1 MVHPDRIINYWKKEK
16 FIVAGFVIF
25 GLAFNSAMVLSP
37 IWQGKLIDSL
47 VSGAALNAVLKVA
60 AIFVLLVAGIQL
72 MRYFKRFF
80 IRRFA
85 NVTIAT
91 MRRMIY
97 NFIMHKSTTELE
109 NENMGN
115 LMTRAVSDVD
125 ICVEGMRKFST
136 EVFDTGVLMVSYVIV
151 LFAYDLKITLLSI
164 LFIPVAM
171 FLAEALKKTI
181 YRYSYTNRQKSG
193 EVADLTFDQID
204 NSMLY
209 RVTGMESQN
218 RRNYERQ
225 LDELETSAIKAN
237 IWENSM
243 QPVYNAICLIGILA
257 VVYFGGTKTIE
268 GGWTV
273 GVFSTYITMFIALAL
288 KASKASKLF
297 NSVQKSQVSWKR
309 IKPYLGEYTAK
320 DETLDLPK
328 DKTVL
333 EVTGLGL
340 RYGTGTEDVISDL
353 TFLGKQGE
361 IIGVTGPVASGKT
374 TLGLA
379 LTGMYPYFG
388 SIKLSGKELKEYS
401 EYERSEMISYL
412 GHQPQLFSDTIYE
425 NIAMGEDLDLDQVLK
440 DVCLDEDLKGM
451 PDGAATMVGNA
462 GIRLS
467 GGQQARVALARAL
480 VKKPKIIILD
490 DPFSAVD
497 MKTEQTIIKNLK
509 SKYQQSLIILI
520 SHRLAVFSKTNQI
533 ILLEND
539 KKAEYGTHEGLLKS
553 SRLYSTIYRLQALGE
568 GRSHAE

>member
-1 MVHPDRIINYWKKEK
+1 L
-16 FIVAGFVIF
+16 FVWF
-25 GLAFNSAMVLSP
+25 
-37 IWQGKLIDSL
+37 
-47 VSGAALNAVLKVA
+47 
-60 AIFVLLVAGIQL
+60 VAGIQL

-97 NFIMHKSTTELE
+97 NFIMHKNTGELE
-109 NENMGN
+109 KENTGN

-125 ICVEGMRKFST
+125 ICEEGMRKFST

-151 LFAYDLKITLLSI
+151 LFAYDAKITLLSI
-164 LFIPVAM
+164 LFMPAAM
-171 FLAEALKKTI
+171 LLAEALKKTI
-181 YRYSYTNRQKSG
+181 YRYSSAYRKKSG

-209 RVTGMESQN
+209 RVTGMETKN
-218 RRNYERQ
+218 RQRYERQ
-225 LDELETSAIKAN
+225 LDDLETSAIKAN
-237 IWENSM
+237 ILENSM
-243 QPVYNAICLIGILA
+243 QPIYNAIGMIGILI
-257 VVYFGGTKTIE
+257 VVYLGGNKTIE

-273 GVFSTYITMFIALAL
+273 GVFSTYSTMFIALAL

-309 IKPYLGEYTAK
+309 IKPYLGEYVAK
-320 DETLDLPK
+320 DETLDLPSG
-328 DKTVL
+328 KTVL
-333 EVTGLGL
+333 EASGLSL
-340 RYGTGTEDVISDL
+340 RYDPAAEDVISNIS
-353 TFLGKQGE
+353 FSGKQGE
-361 IIGVTGPVASGKT
+361 IIGITGQVASGKT

-379 LTGMYPYFG
+379 LTGMYPYTG
-388 SIKLSGKELKEYS
+388 SIKINGKELKEYS
-401 EYERSEMISYL
+401 EYERSAMIAYL

-425 NIAMGEDLDLDQVLK
+425 NIALGEELDLDPVLK
-440 DVCLDEDLKGM
+440 DVCLDEDLKDM
-451 PDGAATMVGNA
+451 PQGSGTLVGNA

-490 DPFSAVD
+490 DPFSAID

-509 SKYQQSLIILI
+509 SRYQESLIILI

-533 ILLEND
+533 ILLDND
-539 KKAEYGTHEGLLKS
+539 KTAEYGTHEGLLKS
-553 SRLYSTIYRLQALGE
+553 SRLYSSIYRLQALGE
-568 GRSHAE
+568 GGSDAL